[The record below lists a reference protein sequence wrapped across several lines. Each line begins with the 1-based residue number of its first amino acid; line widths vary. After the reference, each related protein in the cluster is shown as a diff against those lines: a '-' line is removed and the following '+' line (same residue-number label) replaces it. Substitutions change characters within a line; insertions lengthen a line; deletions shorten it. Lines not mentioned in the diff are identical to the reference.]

1 MAQKVTLIIIYS
13 LYLSP
18 TVLIQFEDFVH
29 FPPSGNSDGPLM
41 VTWIA
46 GKYIK
51 EHTHSMKNSKIHN
64 IIL

>member
-51 EHTHSMKNSKIHN
+51 EHTLHEK
-64 IIL
+64 